1 MKKKTEKKTKKK
13 DKPASKTKS
22 KVKAK
27 GKSEV
32 RKKTKAKKT
41 VKTKKK
47 TGKKEIKKEGRSVIK
62 LAEELGLSSKALK
75 ELLRKEGYPV
85 KSIRSVVE
93 KEVEEKIKRKLE
105 EEKKKEE
112 ESLKRKREILGI
124 KTEEKEEKE
133 KVKKF
138 DDKKVQE
145 KIKKTMAIIERGVKV
160 KKKHKKDSESKKIV
174 EEKKKVLKISGP
186 LTVAELAKML
196 AVPPSAIIHKCINMG
211 LFVSMNQIIDVD
223 TISIVAEDFGYEAKL
238 VELEEKKE
246 ERQEGRLVKRPPV
259 VTVMGHV
266 DHGKTTILDY
276 VRKTDVASKEYGKIT
291 QHIGAYQVKHHDE
304 KITFIDTPG
313 HEAFTA
319 LRARGAQ
326 VTDIVVLVVAANE
339 GIKEQ
344 TKEAISHAKAA
355 KVPIIVAINKID
367 LPNANPEVV
376 KRQLA
381 DSSLVPEDWGGDT
394 MTVNVSAITG
404 EGIEE
409 LLDAILVKAE
419 EMELFA
425 SVDTSARGVI
435 LESRLDRGKGPLA
448 SVIVQAGILKV
459 GDFVVAGSTCGRVR
473 AMYNEWGEKV
483 FEAPPSTPVQI
494 QGLEE
499 LPEAG
504 DMLIS
509 FGDEKEAKKVAEE
522 KKLLKKEQIARGE
535 LYRALTD
542 IQEKIRKGE
551 LKELPLIIKA
561 DCQGSADALSDILS
575 KLEYEEVRS
584 LIVHKGVGI
593 VTESDVLLA
602 SAAKGIIIAFN
613 TGIDFKAKEASKR
626 EGVLIKEYRV
636 IYEVIDDVRKLLEG
650 LLEPEVK
657 LEKTGEV
664 EIRRVFRISKVGRI
678 AGCMVIKG
686 KITRD
691 SRVKLV
697 REGKIVFEGEIESLK
712 RFKEDVR
719 EVAEGYE
726 CGIKIKDFDQ
736 IREGDVIECY
746 REIKVEKKLE

>member
-1 MKKKTEKKTKKK
+1 MGIKTKK
-13 DKPASKTKS
+13 
-22 KVKAK
+22 
-27 GKSEV
+27 
-32 RKKTKAKKT
+32 
-41 VKTKKK
+41 
-47 TGKKEIKKEGRSVIK
+47 
-62 LAEELGLSSKALK
+62 
-75 ELLRKEGYPV
+75 
-85 KSIRSVVE
+85 
-93 KEVEEKIKRKLE
+93 
-105 EEKKKEE
+105 
-112 ESLKRKREILGI
+112 
-124 KTEEKEEKE
+124 KEEKE
-133 KVKKF
+133 KLKKF
-138 DDKKVQE
+138 DDKKIKE
-145 KIKKTMAIIERGVKV
+145 KIKRTMTIIERGVKV
-160 KKKHKKDSESKKIV
+160 KKKHKRESEDKKVV
-174 EEKKKVLKISGP
+174 EEEKKVLKIPGP

-223 TISIVAEDFGYEAKL
+223 TISIVAEDFNYETKL

-246 ERQEGRLVKRPPV
+246 EEGEGRLVKRPPV

-276 VRKTDVASKEYGKIT
+276 VRKTDVAAKEYGKIT
-291 QHIGAYQVKHHDE
+291 QHIGAYQVEHHGE

-367 LPNANPEVV
+367 LPNANPEIV

-381 DSSLVPEDWGGDT
+381 DSGFVPEDWGGDT

-404 EGIEE
+404 KGIEE

-419 EMELFA
+419 EMGLFA
-425 SVDTSARGVI
+425 PVDVSARGVI
-435 LESRLDRGKGPLA
+435 LESRLDRGRGPLA
-448 SVIVQAGILKV
+448 SIIVQAGVLKT
-459 GDFVVAGSTCGRVR
+459 GNSVVAGSTYGRVR

-494 QGLEE
+494 YGLEE
-499 LPEAG
+499 LAEAG
-504 DMLIS
+504 DMFIS
-509 FGDEKEAKKVAEE
+509 FEDEKEAKKVAEE

-551 LKELPLIIKA
+551 LKELPLVIKA

-575 KLEYEEVRS
+575 RLEYKEVRS
-584 LIVHKGVGI
+584 LIVHKGIGI

-602 SAAKGIIIAFN
+602 STAKGIIIAFN
-613 TGIDFKAKEASKR
+613 TGIDFKAKETSKR
-626 EGVLIKEYRV
+626 EGILIKEYRLV
-636 IYEVIDDVRKLLEG
+636 YEVIDDVRKLLEG
-650 LLEPEVK
+650 LLEPEMK
-657 LEKTGEV
+657 LEKIGEV
-664 EIRRVFRISKVGRI
+664 EIRRVFRISKLGRI
-678 AGCMVIKG
+678 AGCMVVKG
-686 KITRD
+686 KVIRD
-691 SRVKLV
+691 SRVKLI
-697 REGKIVFEGEIESLK
+697 REGEVVFEGGIESLK

-719 EVAEGYE
+719 EVSEGYE
-726 CGIKIKDFDQ
+726 CGIKIRNFDQ
-736 IREGDVIECY
+736 IREGDIIECY